1 MEILVLLILAAVV
14 MKSAADLPEKAFT
27 SRNNQNARRGRA
39 PAPDPAGGE
48 WDGTAL
54 AFPERRW
61 VKELTGEEVRG
72 GKDAVADLLRRFP
85 VALLSR
91 ADG

>member
-1 MEILVLLILAAVV
+1 MTPRGVEGPRVSWTMRPL
-14 MKSAADLPEKAFT
+14 LPEV
-27 SRNNQNARRGRA
+27 RVGMVRLPCHRA
-39 PAPDPAGGE
+39 PRLPIRLGGE

-54 AFPERRW
+54 ALPERRW
-61 VKELTGEEVRG
+61 VNELTGEEVPA
-72 GKDAVADLLRRFP
+72 GKVAVADLLRRFP